1 MTHRLINIALVI
13 GILLTMVG
21 IQVLDASD
29 LESELQTEQREWMFA
44 VQHCLRTYGVQSQ
57 PEYDENDRLICRT
70 RRGEALPYMGN
81 T

>member
-1 MTHRLINIALVI
+1 MTHRQKNIALFI
-13 GILLTMVG
+13 GLMLMMIG
-21 IQVLDASD
+21 IQVLDTHD
-29 LESELQTEQREWMFA
+29 LESELQTERREWSYA
-44 VQHCLRTYGVQSQ
+44 IQHCLRTYGVQSQ